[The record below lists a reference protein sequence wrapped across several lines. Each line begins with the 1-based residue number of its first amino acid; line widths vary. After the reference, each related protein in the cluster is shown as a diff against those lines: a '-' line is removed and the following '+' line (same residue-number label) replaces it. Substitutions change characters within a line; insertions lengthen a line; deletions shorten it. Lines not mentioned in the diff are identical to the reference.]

1 MRLNKLVSCPI
12 PTFSWLKLTQ
22 ISATTNEQHAIVEV
36 IVSMLA
42 NLGIEVEGCEVEDGC
57 EEGGS
62 TQNDELKYFP
72 RPNWD
77 GNIWK

>member
-1 MRLNKLVSCPI
+1 
-12 PTFSWLKLTQ
+12 
-22 ISATTNEQHAIVEV
+22 
-36 IVSMLA
+36 MLA
-42 NLGIEVEGCEVEDGC
+42 NLGIEVEGREVEDGC